1 MLNEIVLHGAEKR
14 PITPSPH
21 GVEKQ
26 TPNIKKT
33 TPASGSLKLGG
44 VIGLPIN
51 EGEIGLLRYLKPPVA
66 LPVNVRS
73 AAGQSQLQ
81 HPIICNNKIRKAV
94 ADRHHLIIHLLTQ

>member
-26 TPNIKKT
+26 TKKK
-33 TPASGSLKLGG
+33 PASGSLKLGG
-44 VIGLPIN
+44 EIGLPI
-51 EGEIGLLRYLKPPVA
+51 KPPLA

>member
-1 MLNEIVLHGAEKR
+1 MLNEIVLHGTEKR

-26 TPNIKKT
+26 TKKNARIGLT
-33 TPASGSLKLGG
+33 QVGG
-44 VIGLPIN
+44 EIGLPIKPPL
-51 EGEIGLLRYLKPPVA
+51 GEIGLPIKPPLA

>member
-26 TPNIKKT
+26 TPNIKKK

-44 VIGLPIN
+44 EIGLPI
-51 EGEIGLLRYLKPPVA
+51 KPPFA

>member
-1 MLNEIVLHGAEKR
+1 MLNEIVLHGTEKR

-26 TPNIKKT
+26 TKKNARIGLT
-33 TPASGSLKLGG
+33 QVGG
-44 VIGLPIN
+44 EIGLPI
-51 EGEIGLLRYLKPPVA
+51 KPPLA

>member
-1 MLNEIVLHGAEKR
+1 MFAPL
-14 PITPSPH
+14 
-21 GVEKQ
+21 GV
-26 TPNIKKT
+26 
-33 TPASGSLKLGG
+33 

-51 EGEIGLLRYLKPPVA
+51 EGEIGLLA

-81 HPIICNNKIRKAV
+81 HPIICNNKIGKAV